1 MTDTRF
7 SRLIH
12 NRHQGERAVIVANG
26 PSLNE
31 MDLSFLKHEIT
42 FGLNKIYLGFK
53 KFNFY
58 PRYYVA
64 VNRKVIEQSAEQI
77 RKLNCVKFISD
88 KGNDLVQRD
97 ALTYRISTKK
107 PEQQFYKDI
116 AQGVNEGWTVT
127 YAALQVA
134 YYMGFTEVILIGLD
148 HRYVYSGDPNQS
160 DILSGPDPN
169 HSVMI
174 ISVLVKPGTPLTSA
188 TPRSHLPRHARSIQ
202 IQIEGYWMRQSMGHV
217 QCLKKWITKRFLSSR
232 ERVGGLHGFIGVCA
246 VYSSVVVSKIFN
258 CP

>member
-1 MTDTRF
+1 MIDSRF

-169 HSVMI
+169 HFSPDYFGFGKTWDTPDLSNSEKSFTQAREVYTNSNRRILDATVNGACSVFEK
-174 ISVLVKPGTPLTSA
+174 VDYKYFFFKRA
-188 TPRSHLPRHARSIQ
+188 TH
-202 IQIEGYWMRQSMGHV
+202 
-217 QCLKKWITKRFLSSR
+217 
-232 ERVGGLHGFIGVCA
+232 
-246 VYSSVVVSKIFN
+246 
-258 CP
+258 